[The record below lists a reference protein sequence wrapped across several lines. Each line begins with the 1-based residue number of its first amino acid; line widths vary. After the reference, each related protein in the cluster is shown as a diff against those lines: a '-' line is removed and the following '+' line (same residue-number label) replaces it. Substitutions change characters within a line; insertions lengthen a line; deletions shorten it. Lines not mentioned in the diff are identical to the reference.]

1 MASVSTYR
9 GPTHR
14 DLLVTEVA
22 DRLKMESDI
31 IGERWR
37 RLKAASVRVQ
47 NHKDAFR
54 RECAMIAEE
63 KELLEEDRK
72 QFEIEVSTKWPA
84 AALDDAVKMERY
96 KLNVGGS
103 KMEATAEV
111 LTRDRFS
118 VLSTL
123 CSENSP
129 FLPDDDGSYYF
140 DRDGLLF
147 EHVLN
152 FLRDGILPDDEETL
166 RGMYNEAAFFRL
178 GLLKRHIEAKF
189 EDLSKRRQQIYEASI
204 KGQTGIGQGMTP
216 TLPMGN
222 RGVPMQMQMQ
232 MQPQPQAIMMNQQ
245 MPNIMQ
251 QPTATMYSNGGG
263 VPMQPPPGMQM
274 GGAAYNNQQQM
285 MMNGSIGA
293 TGGTPMMDPFLTMT
307 TNHIDMR
314 TNTLPDPFGFT
325 KKY

>member
-1 MASVSTYR
+1 MTSVSSYR

-14 DLLVTEVA
+14 DLLVDEVA

-37 RLKAASVRVQ
+37 RLKAASIRVQ

-54 RECAMIAEE
+54 RECAMLSEE
-63 KELLEEDRK
+63 KELLEKDRK
-72 QFEIEVSTKWPA
+72 EFEIEVSTKWPA
-84 AALDDAVKMERY
+84 ASLDDAKKMERF

-103 KMEATAEV
+103 RMEATAEV

-129 FLPDDDGSYYF
+129 ILPDDDDHYYF

-178 GLLKRHIEAKF
+178 GLLKRHLEAKF
-189 EDLSKRRQQIYEASI
+189 EDLSKRKQQIFETALR
-204 KGQTGIGQGMTP
+204 GQANTAGGMQQP
-216 TLPMGN
+216 AMMGA
-222 RGVPMQMQMQ
+222 VPMQM
-232 MQPQPQAIMMNQQ
+232 PQQQAMAMNQPVPGQ
-245 MPNIMQ
+245 VGRPN
-251 QPTATMYSNGGG
+251 ATMYSAGAGM
-263 VPMQPPPGMQM
+263 PMQPPNAGVYNMPGLQMNGATYNSQPGMMM
-274 GGAAYNNQQQM
+274 GAGAAT
-285 MMNGSIGA
+285 GS
-293 TGGTPMMDPFLTMT
+293 TPMMDPFLTMT
-307 TNHIDMR
+307 TNRIDMR
-314 TNTLPDPFGFT
+314 TNELPDPFGFT

>member
-1 MASVSTYR
+1 MTSVSSFR

-14 DLLVTEVA
+14 DLLVSEVA

-54 RECAMIAEE
+54 RECAMLAEE

-72 QFEIEVSTKWPA
+72 KFELEVAEKWPA
-84 AALDDAVKMERY
+84 AALDEAKKMERF

-103 KMEATAEV
+103 RMEATAEV

-129 FLPDDDGSYYF
+129 VEPDNDGHYYF

-189 EDLSKRRQQIYEASI
+189 EDLAKRRQQIYEASL
-204 KGQTGIGQGMTP
+204 KGQASLGQGVTP
-216 TLPMGN
+216 TMPMGN
-222 RGVPMQMQMQ
+222 SGVPMQM
-232 MQPQPQAIMMNQQ
+232 PQQQAMMMNQQ
-245 MPNIMQ
+245 MPNMR
-251 QPTATMYSNGGG
+251 QPSATMYSNGGA
-263 VPMQPPPGMQM
+263 VPMQAPGMQM
-274 GGAAYNNQQQM
+274 GGAIPFNNQQQM
-285 MMNGSIGA
+285 MMGGIGA

-307 TNHIDMR
+307 ANRIDVR
-314 TNTLPDPFGFT
+314 TNQLPDPFGFT
-325 KKY
+325 KTY